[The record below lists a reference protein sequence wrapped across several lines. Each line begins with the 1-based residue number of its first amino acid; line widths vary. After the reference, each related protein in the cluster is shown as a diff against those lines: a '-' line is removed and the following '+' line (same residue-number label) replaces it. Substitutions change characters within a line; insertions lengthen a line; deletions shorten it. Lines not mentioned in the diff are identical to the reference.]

1 MDETASTRV
10 RFLGNV
16 GRIDGRPSHS
26 WVFGDPPY
34 RRGDRLVEVWSVSV
48 DAEPNDTP
56 ESLAELL
63 WVLMNAD
70 DRPTGR
76 YFRSMCVGD
85 VALVG
90 DGLDAVALVC
100 CSAGFERL
108 ETVPPYESGLSEERL
123 LVLARCW

>member
-1 MDETASTRV
+1 MSVPSDE
-10 RFLGNV
+10 
-16 GRIDGRPSHS
+16 DH
-26 WVFGDPPY
+26 
-34 RRGDRLVEVWSVSV
+34 E
-48 DAEPNDTP
+48 P

-100 CSAGFERL
+100 CSAGFEQL
-108 ETVPPYESGLSEERL
+108 ETVPSYESGLSWRIAP
-123 LVLARCW
+123 VGSGSPGGW

>member
-1 MDETASTRV
+1 MDLKL
-10 RFLGNV
+10 LGNV

-34 RRGDRLVEVWSVSV
+34 RPGDRLVEVWSVSV
-48 DAEPNDTP
+48 DAEPDDTP
-56 ESLAELL
+56 ESLAEFL

-85 VALVG
+85 VAVVG

-108 ETVPPYESGLSEERL
+108 GAVPPYESGLGEADL
-123 LVLARCW
+123 LAALRAP